1 MRVSDTKHWLAT
13 AQGNSCGVKSLSLSM
28 YIYSIPI
35 YYKEHRIKFFL
46 TLAPSGP
53 LGPGDPRSPLTPGSP
68 GEPGDPGVPSAPA
81 SPCGDIL
88 LVSCCGKR

>member
-1 MRVSDTKHWLAT
+1 MVL
-13 AQGNSCGVKSLSLSM
+13 NLFLSM

-35 YYKEHRIKFFL
+35 YYKEHGIKSFL

-88 LVSCCGKR
+88 LVSCCGKL